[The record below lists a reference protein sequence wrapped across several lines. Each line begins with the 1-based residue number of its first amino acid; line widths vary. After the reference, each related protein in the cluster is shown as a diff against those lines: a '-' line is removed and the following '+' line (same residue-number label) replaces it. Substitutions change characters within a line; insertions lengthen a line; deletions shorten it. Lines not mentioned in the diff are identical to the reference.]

1 MAQQSPPPPT
11 SEEKTPDER
20 KQILAQTVANTLAQP
35 GRWRM
40 ESQSDY
46 NAIVVKG
53 SRPNHTLHLILS
65 IVTIGFWLIIWLII
79 WLVQKERKY
88 MLTVD
93 AYGNTTNQ
101 QL

>member
-1 MAQQSPPPPT
+1 MTQQLPPSPT

-20 KQILAQTVANTLAQP
+20 KQVLAQTVANTMAQP
-35 GRWRM
+35 GRWRV

-65 IVTIGFWLIIWLII
+65 IVTFGFWLIVWLIVAV
-79 WLVQKERKY
+79 VQKEMKY

>member
-1 MAQQSPPPPT
+1 MTQQSPPPPT

-20 KQILAQTVANTLAQP
+20 KQILAQTIANTLAQP
-35 GRWRM
+35 GRWRV

-53 SRPNHTLHLILS
+53 SQPNHILHLILS
-65 IVTIGFWLIIWLII
+65 FLTLGVWLIVWLII

-88 MLTVD
+88 MLTID
-93 AYGNTTNQ
+93 AYGNTTTQ